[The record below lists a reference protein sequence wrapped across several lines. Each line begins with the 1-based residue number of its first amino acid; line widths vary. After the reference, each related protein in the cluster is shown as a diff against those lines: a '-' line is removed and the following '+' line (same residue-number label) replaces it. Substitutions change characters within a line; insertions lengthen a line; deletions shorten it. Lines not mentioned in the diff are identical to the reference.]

1 MPGMT
6 KNDPVKLPRPH
17 DQRKLEAEWL
27 ASFSS
32 IAWMSAARKT
42 WISNMPGKRKTR
54 RLSRG
59 HLVRTL
65 CVTWCY
71 GLLTFP
77 AFVDAAT
84 AARGPLLKIS
94 VFAANVSP
102 PLNEPVG
109 LGFVPFARTVEHPLL
124 AKGVV
129 LEHASG
135 TVVLC
140 AIDWCEFHNDSFR
153 LLQSR
158 IAEAAQTSLR
168 RVTVHCLHQHTA
180 PSFDT
185 NAQILMLPVDSP
197 RRIATAAFLKTA
209 AERIAGAVG
218 EACKTMQPVTHI
230 GTGQARIVKAAS
242 SRRIRLEDGSIAARM
257 SSTKDRVLQDLP
269 EGRIDPWLKTVT
281 FFNGSRPIVRLHYY
295 ATHPQTFYGDRRLS
309 YDVPG
314 IVRERLQQETG
325 VFQVYFNGCGGDVA
339 FGKYND
345 GTRQARDRLVERLY
359 RGVREST
366 SRVQRF
372 PVTGFDWSVVDVKF
386 GSRREPEFSS
396 RYCRRV
402 LADPKASTSQRL
414 KAAITLAW
422 NERVRAGET
431 VPLYRLAIG
440 PVQMVH
446 LPGEP
451 FVEYQLAAQKMA
463 PRAFVAVA
471 GFGDC
476 GMSYIGGDGIFT
488 DRGGYEQT
496 WALAGPCEDLLLGAI
511 RKLLSGKRR

>member
-1 MPGMT
+1 
-6 KNDPVKLPRPH
+6 
-17 DQRKLEAEWL
+17 
-27 ASFSS
+27 
-32 IAWMSAARKT
+32 
-42 WISNMPGKRKTR
+42 
-54 RLSRG
+54 
-59 HLVRTL
+59 
-65 CVTWCY
+65 
-71 GLLTFP
+71 
-77 AFVDAAT
+77 
-84 AARGPLLKIS
+84 
-94 VFAANVSP
+94 
-102 PLNEPVG
+102 
-109 LGFVPFARTVEHPLL
+109 
-124 AKGVV
+124 
-129 LEHASG
+129 
-135 TVVLC
+135 
-140 AIDWCEFHNDSFR
+140 
-153 LLQSR
+153 
-158 IAEAAQTSLR
+158 
-168 RVTVHCLHQHTA
+168 
-180 PSFDT
+180 
-185 NAQILMLPVDSP
+185 
-197 RRIATAAFLKTA
+197 
-209 AERIAGAVG
+209 
-218 EACKTMQPVTHI
+218 MQPVTHV

-242 SRRIRLEDGSIAARM
+242 SRRIRLKDGSIAARM
-257 SSTKDRVLQDLP
+257 SSTKDKTLQDLP

-281 FFNGSRPIVRLHYY
+281 FFNRSHPIVRLHYY
-295 ATHPQTFYGDRRLS
+295 ASHPQTFYGDRRLS

-359 RGVREST
+359 RGIRESA
-366 SRVQRF
+366 SRAKRF
-372 PVTGFDWSVVDVKF
+372 PATGLDWSVVDVKF

-396 RYCRRV
+396 GYCRRV
-402 LADPKASTSQRL
+402 LADPKASASQRL

-463 PRAFVAVA
+463 PGAFVAVA

-511 RKLLSGKRR
+511 GKLLSGKRR

>member
-1 MPGMT
+1 MPDSL
-6 KNDPVKLPRPH
+6 K
-17 DQRKLEAEWL
+17 
-27 ASFSS
+27 
-32 IAWMSAARKT
+32 I
-42 WISNMPGKRKTR
+42 R
-54 RLSRG
+54 RQSQGHFFRNLS
-59 HLVRTL
+59 VA
-65 CVTWCY
+65 CCF
-71 GLLTFP
+71 GLLVFP
-77 AFVDAAT
+77 GFVDGAT
-84 AARGPLLKIS
+84 AEREPPLRVS
-94 VFAANVSP
+94 VFTANVSP

-124 AKGVV
+124 AKGIV

-140 AIDWCEFHNDSFR
+140 AIDWCEFHNDSFQ
-153 LLQSR
+153 LIQSR
-158 IAEAAQTSLR
+158 IAEAAETSPR

-197 RRIATAAFLKTA
+197 RRIATAAFLKRA
-209 AERIAGAVG
+209 AERIATAVRL
-218 EACKTMQPVTHI
+218 ARRKMQPVTHV

-242 SRRIRLEDGSIAARM
+242 SRRIRLKDGSIAARM
-257 SSTKDRVLQDLP
+257 SSTKDKTLQDLP

-281 FFNGSRPIVRLHYY
+281 LFNRSRPIVRLHYY
-295 ATHPQTFYGDRRLS
+295 ASHPQTFYGDRRLS

-359 RGVREST
+359 HGIRESA
-366 SRVQRF
+366 SRTKRF
-372 PVTGFDWSVVDVKF
+372 PATGFDWSVVDVKF
-386 GSRREPEFSS
+386 GRRREPEFSS
-396 RYCRRV
+396 GYCRRV
-402 LADPKASTSQRL
+402 LADPKASVSQRL

-440 PVQMVH
+440 SVQMVH

-463 PRAFVAVA
+463 SGAFVAVA

-511 RKLLSGKRR
+511 RKLLSRKRR